1 MRKFTEGQAFS
12 YTNIKG
18 YTDVKGPRITYSAF
32 QKPHIL
38 LKLNPMFGVVRPW
51 VQRVRRNPSDL
62 ESSGGK

>member
-38 LKLNPMFGVVRPW
+38 LKLNPMFGGREALG
-51 VQRVRRNPSDL
+51 S
-62 ESSGGK
+62 EGKEKSQ

>member
-1 MRKFTEGQAFS
+1 MRIFTEGQAFS

-38 LKLNPMFGVVRPW
+38 LKLNPMV
-51 VQRVRRNPSDL
+51 
-62 ESSGGK
+62 GGREALGSEGKEKSQ